1 MPGTDEALKAAGQR
15 GYEAILMAIVL
26 IACISL
32 VGLLI
37 RWFVN
42 SMDKRLAESA
52 DREKRLADRVTELE
66 KFIEQT
72 LVKMIENVSVLM
84 QKNTEASSR
93 LADMLDTKPCLLERS
108 NQELFIEKV
117 AGRISA
123 EIKALSHSRNLG
135 STFLY
140 RHGFPTSQWCW
151 LWHG

>member
-123 EIKALSHSRNLG
+123 EIKA
-135 STFLY
+135 
-140 RHGFPTSQWCW
+140 
-151 LWHG
+151 